1 MRLELHS
8 MIWVADHR
16 GHVTYICRQ
25 WQKMT
30 GQEPA
35 AALGVGW
42 VDALDPDDRSLVVEG
57 FAEACRR
64 QVEFMLR
71 FRLKRVDGSHVWV
84 LGGSS
89 PTFTP
94 LTHDF
99 VGFLG
104 VLSQYDEEVH
114 GLTAEAEIGTF
125 KPGRARGEFAPISK
139 LDIAAD
145 HLIAARAITVG
156 CGGQVAEAIDHALH
170 VLSEAFMVEHQ
181 GAKSPPSHH

>member
-1 MRLELHS
+1 

-16 GHVTYICRQ
+16 GHVTYIGAQ
-25 WQKMT
+25 WHKMT
-30 GQEPA
+30 GQEPT
-35 AALGVGW
+35 AALGMGW
-42 VDALDPDDRSLVVEG
+42 VDALHSDDRSLVVEG

-71 FRLKRVDGSHVWV
+71 FRLQRLDGSHVWV

-94 LTHDF
+94 LTGDF

-104 VLSQYDEEVH
+104 VLSQYEEEVH
-114 GLTAEAEIGTF
+114 GLTAKAEIGSFT
-125 KPGRARGEFAPISK
+125 PGRPVGEFAPLSK

-145 HLIAARAITVG
+145 YLIAARAITVEHG
-156 CGGQVAEAIDHALH
+156 DEVADAIDNALHALGQA
-170 VLSEAFMVEHQ
+170 LRREQAGM
-181 GAKSPPSHH
+181 GSPSNAH

>member
-1 MRLELHS
+1 
-8 MIWVADHR
+8 MIWVTDHR

-25 WQKMT
+25 WQVMT
-30 GQEPA
+30 GQEPS
-35 AALGVGW
+35 AALKMGW
-42 VDALDPDDRSLVVEG
+42 VNAIYPDDKSLVVEG

-71 FRLKRVDGSHVWV
+71 FRLQRTDGTHVWV

-104 VLSQYDEEVH
+104 VLSQYEDEVQN
-114 GLTAEAEIGTF
+114 LTADAEIGTF
-125 KPGRARGEFAPISK
+125 KPGRPTGEFAPLSK

-145 HLIAARAITVG
+145 HLIAARAITLG
-156 CGGQVAEAIDHALH
+156 YGDEVAAAIDHALH
-170 VLSEAFMVEHQ
+170 ALSQALGSERSRT
-181 GAKSPPSHH
+181 GSLDTSH